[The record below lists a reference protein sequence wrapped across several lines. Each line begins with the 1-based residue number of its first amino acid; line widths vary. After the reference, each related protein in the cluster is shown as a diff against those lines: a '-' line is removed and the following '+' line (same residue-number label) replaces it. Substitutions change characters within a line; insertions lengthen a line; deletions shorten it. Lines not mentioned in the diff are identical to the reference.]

1 MTITLTGKNQITIPK
16 KLITAMHLAEGALF
30 DIQLKGNRLELIPL
44 ETVEKV
50 FSDAEYIRLENIY
63 QKEKHS
69 AKKVTAKDIDKL

>member
-1 MTITLTGKNQITIPK
+1 MTITLTSKNQITIPK
-16 KLITAMHLAEGALF
+16 KLITEMHLAEGALF

-50 FSDAEYIRLENIY
+50 FSDEEYIRLENTY
-63 QKEKHS
+63 QKEKNS